1 MLHNYH
7 HHALMSNFVATLQ
20 ARQMLHDCMAGTA
33 HLLQREQV
41 RGYIGIDPTAPSMHI
56 GNLATLMLLRQLQA
70 AGHRPV
76 ILLGGGTGMIG
87 DPKPD
92 AERQL
97 LTREQLQH
105 NQERLHTQLEGL
117 LDFEGPTAAQL
128 LNNYDWLGKLNLLDF
143 LREAGKHITIGYL
156 LGKDTIKSRLATG
169 LSYTEFAYP
178 LLQAYDF
185 YHLYTHH
192 GVKLQMGGSDQWG
205 NITTG
210 SEFIRK
216 KCGGEAFA
224 LTTPLITK
232 ANGSKF
238 GKSEGGNI
246 WLDAKMTSPYTF
258 YQFWLN
264 IADAEALP
272 LLYKMTML
280 PLPTIT
286 QLEAEHNQKPEQ
298 RILQRRLAEDLTTT
312 VHGQATCR
320 KVAEASTLLFGCEPL
335 AALKTL
341 DEKLLLEVL
350 AAVPQVEVT
359 ATQLDPAPSLL
370 DLLTTHTAGRI
381 FNSRRQAR
389 EMIQA
394 GGVRINKVKVTAPEE
409 ALTAEWLFAK
419 YLLIQRGKK
428 NYFLLQKV

>member
-1 MLHNYH
+1 MLYNYH
-7 HHALMSNFVATLQ
+7 NHAFMSNFVATLQ

-33 HLLQREQV
+33 DLLQREQV

-56 GNLATLMLLRQLQA
+56 GNLATLMLLKQLQA
-70 AGHRPV
+70 AGHKPV
-76 ILLGGGTGMIG
+76 VLLGGGTGMIG

-97 LTREQLQH
+97 LTKEKLQH
-105 NQERLHTQLEGL
+105 NQEHLHAQLKGF
-117 LDFEGPTAAQL
+117 LDFEGPAAAQL
-128 LNNYDWLGKLNLLDF
+128 LNNYEWLSKLNLLDF

-156 LGKDTIKSRLATG
+156 LGKDAIKSRMATG

-216 KCGGEAFA
+216 SCGGEAFA

-232 ANGSKF
+232 ADGRKF
-238 GKSEGGNI
+238 GKSEAGNI

-280 PLPTIT
+280 PLSTIA
-286 QLEAEHNQKPEQ
+286 QLETEHKEQPEQ
-298 RILQRRLAEDLTTT
+298 RILQRRLAQELTTA

-320 KVAEASTLLFGCEPL
+320 QVAEASTLLFGHKPL

-350 AAVPQVEVT
+350 AALPQVKVA
-359 ATQLDPAPSLL
+359 ATHLDPAPSLL
-370 DLLTTHTAGRI
+370 DLLTAQTAGRI
-381 FNSRRQAR
+381 FSSRRQAR

-394 GGVRINKVKVTAPEE
+394 GAVRINKVKVTAPEE
-409 ALTAEWLFAK
+409 ALDAKWLFGQ